1 MLLILNYG
9 IFLIP
14 KKNVFFQKE
23 WKVKKKQKKKTFPF
37 ILSFLP
43 LASACLKSLH
53 FLSLLLRFKTEV
65 CCSPNQL
72 QSYPTLHLKLSALY
86 LTNKTSPQQVV
97 LSCAEAE
104 SLPVLLL
111 SNQVWF
117 GFGLMRGALRLRRAV
132 CSLHEHGG
140 DVLAEVDLTVSCY
153 GLVLHQLQV
162 LRG

>member
-1 MLLILNYG
+1 MASFS
-9 IFLIP
+9 FL

-23 WKVKKKQKKKTFPF
+23 WKVKKKTKQKKRSL
-37 ILSFLP
+37 LSCPSYLSLP
-43 LASACLKSLH
+43 LVLCLKSLH

-117 GFGLMRGALRLRRAV
+117 GFGLMRGALRLWRAV